1 MCVLVCSVCVC
12 EVYESDVSLYEVSLC
27 VYNTNMQQ
35 QNDIATPTTAKN
47 NKNIL
52 TAIVIIDYIYIYRM
66 IAIDICIRFYR
77 WTLVKHECAHRVTI
91 HETYI
96 RTRVGYDIQSYNT
109 IR

>member
-1 MCVLVCSVCVC
+1 MCWYVLSVC
-12 EVYESDVSLYEVSLC
+12 EVYESDVSLC

-52 TAIVIIDYIYIYRM
+52 TAIVIIYYIYIYRM

>member
-1 MCVLVCSVCVC
+1 MHIQTYTHTHTRTKSNSNQHQNEHLHRLDIRRERDPLCVCWYVLWVC

-52 TAIVIIDYIYIYRM
+52 TAIVIIYYIYI
-66 IAIDICIRFYR
+66 
-77 WTLVKHECAHRVTI
+77 V
-91 HETYI
+91 
-96 RTRVGYDIQSYNT
+96 
-109 IR
+109 

>member
-1 MCVLVCSVCVC
+1 MRRCVMCLCVMCV
-12 EVYESDVSLYEVSLC
+12 VSLC

-52 TAIVIIDYIYIYRM
+52 TAIVIIYYIYIYM

-77 WTLVKHECAHRVTI
+77 WTLVKRV
-91 HETYI
+91 
-96 RTRVGYDIQSYNT
+96 RTQSYNT
-109 IR
+109 RDIHTYERESRLR